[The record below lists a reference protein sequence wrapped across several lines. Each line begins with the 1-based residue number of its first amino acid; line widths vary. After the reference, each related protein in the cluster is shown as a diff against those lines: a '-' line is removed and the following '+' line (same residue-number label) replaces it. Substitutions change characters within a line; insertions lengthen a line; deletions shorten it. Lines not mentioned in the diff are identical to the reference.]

1 MKVLILNS
9 ILFTADN
16 YRIPKVKTIKDTMIY
31 SVCLGFKELGHEVT
45 LVAADDYRPTDNE
58 DYDFEVLFFHSCYKR
73 VFSPSVIP
81 FSKELR
87 KFLKDNQKNYDM
99 VVSSEIFSFP
109 SLFASCICNQKLVVW
124 HELAVYPRKFCRIP
138 SRIWYDVVVPK
149 YFKSTFV
156 VARSVAAKSF
166 ISKHCKNVS
175 DIVVEHGVNI
185 DRFVASKTKNKQ
197 FVVISQL
204 IPRKNIQSIIRKF
217 KQFVELSE
225 ENRAYKLYIIG
236 RGPLEDTLKEL
247 VAELHLSKNVVFV
260 GFLGHDELK
269 VYLSESMA
277 MLIDTF
283 QDNNMVSIP
292 ESIVSGTPVL
302 TNSVPTNK
310 YTIIANDLGIV
321 KDEWGSAEIERI
333 VTNNDYYVNRCV
345 DYRDK
350 LSYQYC
356 ASQLIKAFNNR
367 NNKS

>member
-16 YRIPKVKTIKDTMIY
+16 YLIPKVKTIKDTMIY
-31 SVCLGFKELGHEVT
+31 SVCLGFKDLGHEVT

-81 FSKELR
+81 FSKELWKYLR
-87 KFLKDNQKNYDM
+87 NNQKNYDM
-99 VVSSEIFSFP
+99 VVSSEVFSFP

-138 SRIWYDVVVPK
+138 SKIWYDIIVPK

-156 VARSVAAKSF
+156 VARSAVAKSF
-166 ISKHCKNVS
+166 ISNHCKNVS

-185 DRFVASKTKNKQ
+185 DRFVPSKSKNKQ

-217 KQFVELSE
+217 KQFVDLSE
-225 ENRAYKLYIIG
+225 NNSAYKLYIIG
-236 RGPLEDTLKEL
+236 RGPLEETLKEL
-247 VAELHLSKNVVFV
+247 VADLQLNKNVVFK

-277 MLIDTF
+277 LLIDTF

-302 TNSVPTNK
+302 TNSVPTNTH
-310 YTIIANDLGIV
+310 TILANDLGIV

-333 VTNNDYYVNRCV
+333 VTNNDYYVDRCI

-350 LSYQYC
+350 LSYQFC

-367 NNKS
+367 NIKS